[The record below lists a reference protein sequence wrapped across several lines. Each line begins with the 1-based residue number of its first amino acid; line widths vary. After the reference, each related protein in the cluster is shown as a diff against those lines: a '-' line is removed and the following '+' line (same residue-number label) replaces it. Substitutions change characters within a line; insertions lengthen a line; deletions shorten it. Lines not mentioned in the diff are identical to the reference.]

1 MACHSKFKIQ
11 SERRHWAGASCATAT
26 LGAGNGSRG
35 NERPMSIGI
44 ARDKSI
50 DVNNTCS
57 LAVTIFDGD
66 GGPQEHWYLK
76 LEA

>member
-1 MACHSKFKIQ
+1 
-11 SERRHWAGASCATAT
+11 
-26 LGAGNGSRG
+26 
-35 NERPMSIGI
+35 MSIGI

-66 GGPQEHWYLK
+66 GRPQEHWYLK

>member
-1 MACHSKFKIQ
+1 
-11 SERRHWAGASCATAT
+11 
-26 LGAGNGSRG
+26 
-35 NERPMSIGI
+35 MSIGI

-57 LAVTIFDGD
+57 CCRD
-66 GGPQEHWYLK
+66 GGGRPQEHWYLK